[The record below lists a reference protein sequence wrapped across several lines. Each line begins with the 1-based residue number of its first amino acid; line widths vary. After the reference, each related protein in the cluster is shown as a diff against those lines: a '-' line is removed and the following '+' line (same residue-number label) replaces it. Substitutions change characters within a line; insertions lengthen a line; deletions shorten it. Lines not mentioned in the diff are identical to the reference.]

1 MGTFTSEVEMG
12 VIGEVELGNEVL
24 GEEVVEKVGV
34 GVVVGVHIGVSLLV
48 YGGAWVLLGE
58 GGKDGVEG
66 PDGRGGKALEGTR
79 VTGAG
84 GRI

>member
-34 GVVVGVHIGVSLLV
+34 GVVVGVHIGVSL
-48 YGGAWVLLGE
+48 
-58 GGKDGVEG
+58 
-66 PDGRGGKALEGTR
+66 
-79 VTGAG
+79 
-84 GRI
+84 

>member
-34 GVVVGVHIGVSLLV
+34 CLAVGVHVGVSL
-48 YGGAWVLLGE
+48 
-58 GGKDGVEG
+58 
-66 PDGRGGKALEGTR
+66 
-79 VTGAG
+79 
-84 GRI
+84 